1 MTHHFNRIAIAVVLL
16 ALAALM
22 WWLPNALTPR
32 GNLFESEKRHEP
44 DYIIENFT
52 ATVMDSQGYR
62 KHELRAAR
70 AEHFAD
76 DDTVVIERPYVVQYT
91 PDGPP
96 LHTRADRGF
105 TTTTSKEILMR
116 GNVRV
121 TRSARDDSP
130 AGEVTAQEMRV
141 LLE

>member
-1 MTHHFNRIAIAVVLL
+1 MPGHFNRVALAVALL
-16 ALAALM
+16 GLAALM
-22 WWLPNALTPR
+22 WWLPTAFTPH
-32 GNLFESEKRHEP
+32 GELFETAKQHEP

-52 ATVMDSQGYR
+52 ATVMDARGYR

-70 AEHFAD
+70 AEHYAD
-76 DDTVVIERPYVVQYT
+76 DDTIVIERPYIVQYT

-96 LHTRADRGF
+96 LHTRADRGY
-105 TTTTSKEILMR
+105 TATGSREILMR

-121 TRSARDDSP
+121 TRGARAGSP